1 MRNFEEGHRFVGQ
14 NSNFKTMNKQFLL
27 LTAITLFGAM
37 TMNSCKEEEKGL
49 YADFNPAQFKQNTC
63 AEADSLSSPNGTQPT
78 SILFK
83 NESSETLNIYWV
95 NFSGGL
101 TLYHEN
107 LTPGQSKTQ
116 GTFLQHPWY
125 ITTADDA
132 CFTVLTALRPVVT
145 DTVVFRD

>member
-78 SILFK
+78 SILFQ
-83 NESSETLNIYWV
+83 E
-95 NFSGGL
+95 
-101 TLYHEN
+101 
-107 LTPGQSKTQ
+107 
-116 GTFLQHPWY
+116 
-125 ITTADDA
+125 
-132 CFTVLTALRPVVT
+132 
-145 DTVVFRD
+145 